1 MVEISTS
8 ENKLVTSDQFC
19 IQYNNNQ
26 PPYPL
31 VFCIVSSDW
40 LKMGGGSGESHSTGG
55 HHSAHGSAG
64 KASTA
69 YPDRYPNSCEFRI
82 PGKNQ
87 KLFLLFSYS
96 KSSNQLF

>member
-1 MVEISTS
+1 
-8 ENKLVTSDQFC
+8 
-19 IQYNNNQ
+19 
-26 PPYPL
+26 
-31 VFCIVSSDW
+31 
-40 LKMGGGSGESHSTGG
+40 MGGGSGESHSTGG